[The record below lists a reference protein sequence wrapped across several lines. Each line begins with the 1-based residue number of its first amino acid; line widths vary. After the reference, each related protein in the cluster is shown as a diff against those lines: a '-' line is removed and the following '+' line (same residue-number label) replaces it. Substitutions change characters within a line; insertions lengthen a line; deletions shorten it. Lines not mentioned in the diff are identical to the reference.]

1 MKRKELEQTVE
12 EIITPICKERGLY
25 LVDVEFIR
33 ERQASFLRV
42 YIDKSTG
49 VEVEDCQAVSEAVG
63 RRLDDLDIIEGN
75 YYLEVSSPGLD
86 RQLKKPSD
94 YQHFAGRLVD
104 VHTYVPI
111 DNKRHF
117 RGTLLG
123 LDGDVVRLRADGH
136 DVRLPLSGI
145 AKARLYPDF
154 EGGVKG

>member
-12 EIITPICKERGLY
+12 EIIAPICKDRGLY

-33 ERQASFLRV
+33 ERHASFLRI

-49 VEVEDCQAVSEAVG
+49 VEVEDCQAVSEALG

-86 RQLKKPSD
+86 RQLKKSSD
-94 YQHFAGRLVD
+94 YEHFAGRLVD
-104 VHTYVPI
+104 VHTYAPI
-111 DNKRHF
+111 GNKRHF
-117 RGTLLG
+117 RGRLLG
-123 LDGDVVRLRADGH
+123 LDGDVVRIQADGQ
-136 DVRLPLSGI
+136 DLRLPLSAI
-145 AKARLYPDF
+145 SKARLYPDF